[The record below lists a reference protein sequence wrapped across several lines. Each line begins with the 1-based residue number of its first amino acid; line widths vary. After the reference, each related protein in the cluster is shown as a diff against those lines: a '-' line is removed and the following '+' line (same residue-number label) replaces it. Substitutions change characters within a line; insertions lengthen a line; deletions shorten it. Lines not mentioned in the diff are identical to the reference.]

1 MMKSRIYKHLI
12 SYQLVRRTSW
22 LLKVSVF
29 NDKFVMVV
37 AQHVY
42 DADKVLI
49 RQFANYVEAS
59 EWVEWLIAQENI

>member
-1 MMKSRIYKHLI
+1 
-12 SYQLVRRTSW
+12 
-22 LLKVSVF
+22 
-29 NDKFVMVV
+29 MVV

>member
-1 MMKSRIYKHLI
+1 MMKSRIYKHLV
-12 SYQLVRRTSW
+12 SYQLVRRASW

-29 NDKFVMVV
+29 NDKLVMVV

-49 RQFANYVEAS
+49 QQFVNFVDAS